1 LIGAAAGD
9 ISCRWQEAAHDDGGE
24 IFAAVIAIGA
34 GSNFETAFSRGG
46 EDM

>member
-1 LIGAAAGD
+1 LIAVAGD
-9 ISCRWQEAAHDDGGE
+9 ISCRWQAAVHDDGGE
-24 IFAAVIAIGA
+24 TFAAVIAIGP